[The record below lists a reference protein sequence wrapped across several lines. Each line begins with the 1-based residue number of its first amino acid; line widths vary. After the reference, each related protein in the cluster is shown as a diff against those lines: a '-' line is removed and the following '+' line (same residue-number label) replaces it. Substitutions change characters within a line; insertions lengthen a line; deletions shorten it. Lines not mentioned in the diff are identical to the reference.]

1 MDQQTRRVLD
11 LLDAIG
17 PQLAN
22 LLARLTLRKDVAQ
35 ELMQDLFLK
44 LHRSEGFAKADN
56 PQGYA
61 YRAAVRLGLDW
72 RRAQKSRPD
81 PVPLQ
86 VDPPSQE
93 GSPLAQLIQ
102 DEETERVLDALNQLD
117 EPYRYAF
124 VMRWIEQQPYEAIAA
139 ELGKTPH
146 QVRGLCHW
154 ALKQLRGRLA
164 TQPNGSRGKEDC
176 HVER

>member
-44 LHRSEGFAKADN
+44 LYQAEGFATAGN

-61 YRAAVRLGLDW
+61 YRAAVHLGLDW
-72 RRAQKSRPD
+72 RRAQRVRPD
-81 PVPLQ
+81 PVPLE
-86 VDPPSQE
+86 VDPPGQE
-93 GSPLAQLIQ
+93 GSPLARLIQ
-102 DEETERVLDALNQLD
+102 EEETERVLDALNQLD

-124 VMRWIEQQPYEAIAA
+124 VMRWIEQQSYEAIAT

-154 ALKQLRGRLA
+154 ALKQLRERLA
-164 TQPNGSRGKEDC
+164 SQPRRAPEKEDC
-176 HVER
+176 HVEH